1 MRKKKMTNA
10 RNCQQVKNVFC
21 IKVKKCCMSCA
32 YKDFTRHISKRQCT
46 ALDKLVAHTHVC
58 PKWAM
63 SQQQR
68 MAGFAK
74 GKVKRKEYLMYVLS
88 VREEESLAQQ
98 RGLKIKIKS
107 IETIREEFEE
117 QYGSI
122 YAIE

>member
-1 MRKKKMTNA
+1 
-10 RNCQQVKNVFC
+10 
-21 IKVKKCCMSCA
+21 
-32 YKDFTRHISKRQCT
+32 
-46 ALDKLVAHTHVC
+46 
-58 PKWAM
+58 M

-117 QYGSI
+117 QCGSI